1 MTNIN
6 RDYIIII
13 NANFTPFIGDKFQL
27 VKRDT
32 PIKFKQHDKNSAN
45 LIIVVVGCN
54 PYLQL
59 TMDLISPSGEVD
71 TYTPEIYDIKDDIYF
86 YEVKLKNKVLEEIG
100 VYRYQFSVL
109 DGTRKI
115 LTDIDKLKVEQ
126 CL

>member
-1 MTNIN
+1 MHIN
-6 RDYIIII
+6 RDYMIII
-13 NANFTPFIGDKFQL
+13 NANFTLFIGGKFQL

-45 LIIVVVGCN
+45 LIVVVVGCH
-54 PYLQL
+54 PILQL
-59 TMDLISPSGEVD
+59 TMALASPSGEVD
-71 TYTPEIYDIKDDIYF
+71 TYTPELFDIKDDVYF

-100 VYRYQFSVL
+100 THSYQFYVF

-115 LTDIDKLKVEQ
+115 STNIGKLKVEQ

>member
-1 MTNIN
+1 MNIN
-6 RDYIIII
+6 RDYIITI
-13 NANFTPFIGDKFQL
+13 NANFTLFIGGKFQL

-45 LIIVVVGCN
+45 LIIVVVGCH
-54 PYLQL
+54 PFLQL

-71 TYTPEIYDIKDDIYF
+71 TYTPELFDIKDDVYF

-100 VYRYQFSVL
+100 THSYQFYVF

-115 LTDIDKLKVEQ
+115 STNIDKLKVEQ

>member
-1 MTNIN
+1 MNIN
-6 RDYIIII
+6 RDYIITI
-13 NANFTPFIGDKFQL
+13 NANFTSPYIGDRFQL

-32 PIKFKQHDKNSAN
+32 PMKFKRHDRNSAN
-45 LIIVVVGCN
+45 LIIVVTGFQ
-54 PYLQL
+54 PGLQL
-59 TMDLISPSGEVD
+59 TMALASPSGEVD

-100 VYRYQFSVL
+100 THSYQFYVF

>member
-1 MTNIN
+1 MNIN

-32 PIKFKQHDKNSAN
+32 SIKFKRHDKNSAN

-54 PYLQL
+54 SYLQL

-71 TYTPEIYDIKDDIYF
+71 TYTPELFDIKDDIYF
-86 YEVKLKNKVLEEIG
+86 YNVKLKNKVLEEIG
-100 VYRYQFSVL
+100 THSYKVFLS
-109 DGTRKI
+109 DGNVAT
-115 LTDIDKLKVEQ
+115 TTNIDKLKVLQ
-126 CL
+126 